1 MNPDQH
7 NVRRVQLPG
16 GKVIEVVYLDHPRGG
31 TASGRAGAN
40 PKPAPNAPAKSAPAA
55 RRPAAKPVPVR
66 DLHVCPRCSSTLV
79 HPVDWAESGPTHWEV
94 LLRCPECHFK
104 ETGVFTQLEVDRF
117 DAELDRGTEVLV
129 RDLQQLAHANM
140 AEQVERFVEA
150 LRRDFVVPSD
160 F

>member
-16 GKVIEVVYLDHPRGG
+16 GKVIEVVYLDHPR
-31 TASGRAGAN
+31 TQSEGAARPAPKPKAAQ
-40 PKPAPNAPAKSAPAA
+40 PKPAAP
-55 RRPAAKPVPVR
+55 RPTRPQPVR
-66 DLHVCPRCSSTLV
+66 DLHICPRCASTLV

-94 LLRCPECHFK
+94 LLRCPECHFR

-140 AEQVERFVEA
+140 SEQVERFVDA
-150 LRRDFVVPSD
+150 LRRDLVLPID